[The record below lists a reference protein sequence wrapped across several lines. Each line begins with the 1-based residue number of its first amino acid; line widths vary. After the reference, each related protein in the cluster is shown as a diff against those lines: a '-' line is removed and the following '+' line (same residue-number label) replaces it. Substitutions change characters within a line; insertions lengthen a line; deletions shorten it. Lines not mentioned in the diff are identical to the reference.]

1 MKIVF
6 IFLFIILNSCS
17 SVKISSDNKGAYY
30 QDDGPHEVIDVKIQD
45 IKNAIPKAEPINK
58 NTKKPYKVFGQK
70 YVPMTK
76 IVPFKEKGYASWYGK
91 KYHGN
96 KTSTGEVYD
105 MYAMTGAH
113 KTLPLPSYV
122 KVTNLKNKKWVII
135 RLNDRGPFLKDR
147 IIDLSY
153 AAGYKLDI
161 IEKGSELVEVELI
174 NPEDFI
180 EQDKESNNDN
190 YLQVGAF
197 KDFIN
202 SQTLLDKINNL
213 KILDNYEA
221 KVIQI
226 NNLFHVLVGPIKK
239 DDELKKIQEN
249 LESEYSLPVYVKKYH

>member
-1 MKIVF
+1 
-6 IFLFIILNSCS
+6 
-17 SVKISSDNKGAYY
+17 
-30 QDDGPHEVIDVKIQD
+30 
-45 IKNAIPKAEPINK
+45 
-58 NTKKPYKVFGQK
+58 
-70 YVPMTK
+70 
-76 IVPFKEKGYASWYGK
+76 
-91 KYHGN
+91 
-96 KTSTGEVYD
+96 
-105 MYAMTGAH
+105 
-113 KTLPLPSYV
+113 
-122 KVTNLKNKKWVII
+122 
-135 RLNDRGPFLKDR
+135 
-147 IIDLSY
+147 
-153 AAGYKLDI
+153 

-180 EQDKESNNDN
+180 EQDKENNVDN

>member
-161 IEKGSELVEVELI
+161 VEKGSELVEVELI

-213 KILDNYEA
+213 KIIDNYEA